1 MSESTLW
8 WIIAGFFVSLELLS
22 GSSYLLMLGLGA
34 GAAAGAAMAGASQT
48 VQLLLAS
55 GIGGGLVLIWHRQLL
70 KRGALDTEGYNTT
83 GLGDLDVGEE
93 VSVKDWAPDG
103 TAQVKY
109 RDGEWMARHHG
120 PLLPRSGK
128 HRILAVET
136 TCLVLEPI

>member
-8 WIIAGFFVSLELLS
+8 WIIAAFLVSLELLS

-34 GAAAGAAMAGASQT
+34 AAAAIGAMLGVGQT
-48 VQLLLAS
+48 VQLLLATLV
-55 GIGGGLVLIWHRQLL
+55 GGGAVFIWHRQLL
-70 KRGALDTEGYNTT
+70 KRGALDTEGYTTT
-83 GLGDLDVGEE
+83 GLGDLDVGE
-93 VSVKDWAPDG
+93 VISVTGWAPDG

-120 PLLPRSGK
+120 PHVPRAGR